1 MGRSLTEKLSE
12 AITRFISRIGASS
25 APSRSRAIEHW
36 DEAAGEA
43 LASMTTVCG
52 FRKDVLL
59 VRAEHPVA
67 AQEVRLRQEEVL
79 GRLNRLAGQV
89 LFSRI
94 VVVKRGKEAHNSR
107 QD

>member
-1 MGRSLTEKLSE
+1 MTEKLAD
-12 AITRFISRIGASS
+12 AITRFIRRIGATS
-25 APSRSRAIEHW
+25 APDRSRVVEHW

-43 LASMTTVCG
+43 LASMTAVCG

-59 VRAEHPVA
+59 VSAKHPVA
-67 AQEVRLRQEEVL
+67 AQEVRLRQAELL
-79 GRLNRLAGQV
+79 GCLNRIAGQV